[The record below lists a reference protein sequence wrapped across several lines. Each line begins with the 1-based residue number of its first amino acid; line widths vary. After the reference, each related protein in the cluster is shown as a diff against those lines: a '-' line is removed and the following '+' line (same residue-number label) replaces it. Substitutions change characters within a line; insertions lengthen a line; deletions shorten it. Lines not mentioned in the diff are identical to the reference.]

1 MMHAK
6 TTVVDGRWIRVGST
20 DFNPLGV
27 AINFEL
33 DAMIEDATVG
43 AAAERMFEHDLARS
57 REIHHHRKP

>member
-1 MMHAK
+1 
-6 TTVVDGRWIRVGST
+6 VGST

-57 REIHHHRKP
+57 REIHHHPKP